1 MTKKILDLY
10 KKYEEII
17 NYIIVGGMTTIIS
30 ILSYYLI
37 RIILSANTD
46 LNIQI
51 STVLSW
57 IFAVTFAYFA
67 NRIFVFKSN
76 NSKSKESIKF
86 VTSRIMSLLIEMLV
100 MFLLTGILK
109 INDKIAKILVQ
120 FIIVILN
127 YLFSKIFVF
136 KK

>member
-1 MTKKILDLY
+1 MIKKILNLY
-10 KKYEEII
+10 KKYEEIM

-30 ILSYYLI
+30 ILSYNLF
-37 RIILSANTD
+37 RIILSANT
-46 LNIQI
+46 NFNFQV
-51 STVLSW
+51 STVISW
-57 IFAVTFAYFA
+57 VIAVSFAYFA

-76 NSKSKESIKF
+76 NSKKLESVKF
-86 VTSRIMSLLIEMLV
+86 VSARIMSLLIEMLV
-100 MFLLTGILK
+100 MFILTAIFK

-120 FIIVILN
+120 FIIVVLN

>member
-1 MTKKILDLY
+1 MIKNCLNLY

-17 NYIIVGGMTTIIS
+17 NYIVVGGVTTIIS
-30 ILSYYLI
+30 ILSYYLF
-37 RIILSANTD
+37 RIILSSNTN
-46 LNIQI
+46 LNVQI
-51 STVLSW
+51 STVFSW
-57 IFAVTFAYFA
+57 IVAVTFAYFA

-76 NSKSKESIKF
+76 NSKKIESVKF
-86 VTSRIMSLLIEMLV
+86 ITSRIMSLLIEMLV
-100 MFLLTGILK
+100 MLILTAFLK

-120 FIIVILN
+120 FIIVVLN

>member
-1 MTKKILDLY
+1 MIKKFLNLY
-10 KKYEEII
+10 KKYEEIV
-17 NYIIVGGMTTIIS
+17 NYIVVGGMTTIIS
-30 ILSYYLI
+30 ILSYYLF
-37 RIILSANTD
+37 RIILSSNTN
-46 LNIQI
+46 LNVQI
-51 STVLSW
+51 STILSW
-57 IFAVTFAYFA
+57 IVAVTFAYFA

-76 NSKSKESIKF
+76 NSRKTEAVKF

-100 MFLLTGILK
+100 MFILTSVVK
-109 INDKIAKILVQ
+109 INDKVAKVLVQ